1 MQQVVVT
8 NQRIRETIR
17 DPRETSYGRWGEG
30 VGACDV
36 SPLKMVENCL
46 LKIFNILKSSIQ
58 NIQNPAF
65 CKCIYNLS
73 IYVCSL
79 AGPGFAPSV
88 LLYFYTQH
96 SIDVR

>member
-1 MQQVVVT
+1 MDV
-8 NQRIRETIR
+8 
-17 DPRETSYGRWGEG
+17 GGGGG

-36 SPLKMVENCL
+36 FRLKIVENFDSL
-46 LKIFNILKSSIQ
+46 LKIFNILSSIQ

-65 CKCIYNLS
+65 CMCIYNLS

-79 AGPGFAPSV
+79 AGPGFALSV

-96 SIDVR
+96 SILKPSR